1 MAEYLELG
9 YGQVALAALLIII
22 NAGLSIALQLGLEKS
37 LLVAS
42 VRTVVQLVLVGL
54 VLKWVFDVD
63 QWYIVMALGML
74 MTIIAGVTAA
84 SRNQRRY
91 RGIWMN
97 TIISVWA
104 SSWLVTAF
112 ALFVVMQGIEKWY
125 QPQYAIPL
133 LGMVLGNTLNGIS
146 LGLNTFTETLVAR
159 RDQVESL
166 LAHGAT
172 RMEAARESIQH
183 AIRTGMI
190 PIINSMMVV
199 GIVSLPG
206 MMTGQL
212 VSGMDPLQAVKY
224 QIVIMFLIA
233 SATALG
239 TVGVVLLSFLKMF
252 NPDHQFMFH
261 SLTKPAGGT
270 GRPFQ
275 NR

>member
-1 MAEYLELG
+1 MDGYVELT
-9 YGQVALAALLIII
+9 YWQVALASFLIIANGAI
-22 NAGLSIALQLGLEKS
+22 SVFLRLRMERT

-42 VRTVVQLVLVGL
+42 IRTVVQLLLVGL
-54 VLKWVFDVD
+54 VLEWVFRLDR
-63 QWYIVMALGML
+63 WYVVMALACL
-74 MTIIAGVTAA
+74 MTLIAGLTAA
-84 SRNQRRY
+84 SRNERRY
-91 RGIWMN
+91 PGIWLN

-104 SSWLVTAF
+104 SAWIVTSF
-112 ALFVVMQGIEKWY
+112 ALFVVMQGIDKWY

-146 LGLNTFTETLVAR
+146 VGLNTFTESLATR

-166 LAHGAT
+166 LALGAT
-172 RMEAARESIQH
+172 RWEAVRSPIQH
-183 AIRTGMI
+183 AVRTGMI

-212 VSGMDPLQAVKY
+212 VSGMAPIQAVKY

-239 TVGVVLLSFLKMF
+239 TVGVVTLSFLRLF
-252 NPDHQFMFH
+252 NHDHQF
-261 SLTKPAGGT
+261 LCQQIAAPDND
-270 GRPFQ
+270 R
-275 NR
+275 